1 MLRGSEAPRPG
12 RVPYSY
18 LVLPDAEDAGGHV
31 RRLDARQGVGVAA
44 VDEDDELDLAHRAVG
59 DADVRDAQVLRES
72 GREWECSEDDE
83 VYGGGVCVGGGVWGC
98 GDVGMWGV

>member
-1 MLRGSEAPRPG
+1 MNASRVERWVKQTATAPWVEGGAGGVRDGAVLRGSDEAPRPG

-59 DADVRDAQVLRES
+59 DADVRDAQVLR
-72 GREWECSEDDE
+72 
-83 VYGGGVCVGGGVWGC
+83 
-98 GDVGMWGV
+98 